1 MLNITFSFHSETLSV
16 ASSDSNS
23 SAGQSPSSTLS
34 DISLNFNYD
43 KPSLMPGRMI
53 ADSSSRT
60 KLTLPPS
67 PSRRNKGSTSGDDDH
82 YNLF

>member
-1 MLNITFSFHSETLSV
+1 MSV

-43 KPSLMPGRMI
+43 KPSLMPGRMF
-53 ADSSSRT
+53 ADTSSRT